1 MNALPYSFKKFST
14 ECRSVSVIPMVSIG
28 NWSRKLASL
37 SQPIRCKCNI
47 NYDLVACVF
56 PRFRQCGCLNF
67 EFSLVLFLSSDWPI
81 SFSFSLRHSIKRRF
95 KSQGKVIDDD
105 TITRQFTWGGA
116 MDDTD
121 DMDDLIEMDWW
132 KIKANQISAFN
143 ELCACCATETDP
155 LSLEVV
161 IKWCHFT
168 WQIHSHERLKEN
180 LLYKAETFSSR
191 MAIRSEIWAAE
202 KCIIRPQILK
212 MEVKR
217 NVWKIVRR
225 TDIQILETEG
235 KTLTSGGAVEGV
247 LLERDP
253 WFSLSWPSISY
264 SNEREQKNSNKKKTS
279 LILLNF
285 QN

>member
-1 MNALPYSFKKFST
+1 
-14 ECRSVSVIPMVSIG
+14 
-28 NWSRKLASL
+28 
-37 SQPIRCKCNI
+37 
-47 NYDLVACVF
+47 
-56 PRFRQCGCLNF
+56 
-67 EFSLVLFLSSDWPI
+67 
-81 SFSFSLRHSIKRRF
+81 
-95 KSQGKVIDDD
+95 
-105 TITRQFTWGGA
+105 

-161 IKWCHFT
+161 IKCCHFT
-168 WQIHSHERLKEN
+168 WQIHSHEQLKEN

-191 MAIRSEIWAAE
+191 MVIRSEIWAAE

-217 NVWKIVRR
+217 NTGNRR
-225 TDIQILETEG
+225 

-247 LLERDP
+247 LLERDL

-264 SNEREQKNSNKKKTS
+264 SNEREEKNSNKKKTS

>member
-1 MNALPYSFKKFST
+1 MNALPYRFKQFST
-14 ECRSVSVIPMVSIG
+14 ECQNVSVIPMVSIG

-56 PRFRQCGCLNF
+56 PRFRQFGLNC
-67 EFSLVLFLSSDWPI
+67 
-81 SFSFSLRHSIKRRF
+81 
-95 KSQGKVIDDD
+95 QGKVIDDD

-161 IKWCHFT
+161 IKCCHFT

-191 MAIRSEIWAAE
+191 MVIRSEIWAAE
-202 KCIIRPQILK
+202 KCKIRPQILK

-217 NVWKIVRR
+217 NVWQIVWRI
-225 TDIQILETEG
+225 DIQILETEG

-247 LLERDP
+247 LLERDL

-264 SNEREQKNSNKKKTS
+264 SNEREQKNGNKKKTS
-279 LILLNF
+279 LILLKF
-285 QN
+285 

>member
-1 MNALPYSFKKFST
+1 MNALPYSFKQFST

-202 KCIIRPQILK
+202 KMHNPTPNSQNGSQKKCMKDSAENWYSDTGNRRKDTYIR
-212 MEVKR
+212 R
-217 NVWKIVRR
+217 SSWGSATR
-225 TDIQILETEG
+225 T
-235 KTLTSGGAVEGV
+235 
-247 LLERDP
+247 RP
-253 WFSLSWPSISY
+253 
-264 SNEREQKNSNKKKTS
+264 
-279 LILLNF
+279 LILA
-285 QN
+285 

>member
-1 MNALPYSFKKFST
+1 M
-14 ECRSVSVIPMVSIG
+14 
-28 NWSRKLASL
+28 
-37 SQPIRCKCNI
+37 
-47 NYDLVACVF
+47 
-56 PRFRQCGCLNF
+56 
-67 EFSLVLFLSSDWPI
+67 VLFLSSDWPI

-95 KSQGKVIDDD
+95 NSQGKLIDDD

-161 IKWCHFT
+161 IKCCHFT

-217 NVWKIVRR
+217 NVWQIVWRIN
-225 TDIQILETEG
+225 IQILETEG
-235 KTLTSGGAVEGV
+235 RHLHQEEQSREC
-247 LLERDP
+247 
-253 WFSLSWPSISY
+253 Y
-264 SNEREQKNSNKKKTS
+264 SNETSDSRLVGHLSPIQTSEKRKTAIRRKHHWYCWTFKTKFSSCLLLHWGKFLKKLWS
-279 LILLNF
+279 CVGGRV
-285 QN
+285 

>member
-1 MNALPYSFKKFST
+1 
-14 ECRSVSVIPMVSIG
+14 
-28 NWSRKLASL
+28 
-37 SQPIRCKCNI
+37 
-47 NYDLVACVF
+47 
-56 PRFRQCGCLNF
+56 
-67 EFSLVLFLSSDWPI
+67 
-81 SFSFSLRHSIKRRF
+81 
-95 KSQGKVIDDD
+95 
-105 TITRQFTWGGA
+105 